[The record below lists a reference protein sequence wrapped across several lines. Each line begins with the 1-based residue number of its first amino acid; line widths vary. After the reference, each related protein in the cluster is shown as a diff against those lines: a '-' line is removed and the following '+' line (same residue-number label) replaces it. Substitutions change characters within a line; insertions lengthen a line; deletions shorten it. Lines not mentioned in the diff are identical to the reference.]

1 MGHAFICEYCECYHT
16 VTDGCDEYDQNRAN
30 RIMVNNETQKEN
42 EMALE
47 DVLAQ
52 NWVDSAKE
60 IATLRAENV
69 RLEDEAYTARQAAK
83 GENALRLEAERER
96 DTLRTQ
102 LEDHRLAHDDA
113 KAAWENECSERD
125 IAEEKLEAAERER
138 DKARASNEVKRNA
151 LAIATRRLEF
161 GRIWGGMEWVYQPM
175 RAEQRKRTLDEIY
188 AALDVARDL
197 E

>member
-1 MGHAFICEYCECYHT
+1 MGDRTIEKHPWDTSISEYENRCE
-16 VTDGCDEYDQNRAN
+16 
-30 RIMVNNETQKEN
+30 
-42 EMALE
+42 
-47 DVLAQ
+47 
-52 NWVDSAKE
+52 E
-60 IATLRAENV
+60 I
-69 RLEDEAYTARQAAK
+69 D
-83 GENALRLEAERER
+83 ALRDGLEH
-96 DTLRTQ
+96 
-102 LEDHRLAHDDA
+102 HRLAHDDA
-113 KAAWENECSERD
+113 KAAWEKECSERD

-197 E
+197 K

>member
-1 MGHAFICEYCECYHT
+1 MINRYECITEWPWYRPC
-16 VTDGCDEYDQNRAN
+16 VTDDGPWVTYD
-30 RIMVNNETQKEN
+30 
-42 EMALE
+42 
-47 DVLAQ
+47 DH
-52 NWVDSAKE
+52 AKE
-60 IATLRAENV
+60 IATLRAENN
-69 RLEDEAYTARQAAK
+69 RLADESHDARQAAN

-113 KAAWENECSERD
+113 KAAWEKECSERD

>member
-52 NWVDSAKE
+52 KWQADKQKDVLERLYTYIRKIQPTGPADDAETLCVDSAKE
-60 IATLRAENV
+60 IATLRP
-69 RLEDEAYTARQAAK
+69 
-83 GENALRLEAERER
+83 
-96 DTLRTQ
+96 Q
-102 LEDHRLAHDDA
+102 LEHHRLAHDDA
-113 KAAWENECSERD
+113 KAAWEKECSERD

-197 E
+197 K

>member
-30 RIMVNNETQKEN
+30 RILVNNETQKEN

-60 IATLRAENV
+60 IATLR
-69 RLEDEAYTARQAAK
+69 
-83 GENALRLEAERER
+83 
-96 DTLRTQ
+96 TQ
-102 LEDHRLAHDDA
+102 LEHHRLAHDDA
-113 KAAWENECSERD
+113 KAAWEKECSERD

-197 E
+197 K

>member
-52 NWVDSAKE
+52 KWVDSAEMALEEVLAQKWVDSAKE
-60 IATLRAENV
+60 IATLR
-69 RLEDEAYTARQAAK
+69 
-83 GENALRLEAERER
+83 
-96 DTLRTQ
+96 TQ
-102 LEDHRLAHDDA
+102 LEHHRLAHDDA
-113 KAAWENECSERD
+113 KAAWEKECSERD
-125 IAEEKLEAAERER
+125 IAEEKLEAAERDR
-138 DKARASNEVKRNA
+138 DDARKALLNVLK
-151 LAIATRRLEF
+151 
-161 GRIWGGMEWVYQPM
+161 WVPHILQSGWAPWVQ
-175 RAEQRKRTLDEIY
+175 EQI
-188 AALDVARDL
+188 DVARDL

>member
-1 MGHAFICEYCECYHT
+1 
-16 VTDGCDEYDQNRAN
+16 
-30 RIMVNNETQKEN
+30 MVNNETQKEN

-52 NWVDSAKE
+52 KWVDSAKE
-60 IATLRAENV
+60 ISTLRVEND
-69 RLEDEAYTARQAAK
+69 RLEDEAYTARQSAK
-83 GENALRLEAERER
+83 GENALRLEAERERDTLRAELASEKKMHGIAKAFHDLAIADRNLADNKLLNAERER

-125 IAEEKLEAAERER
+125 IAEEKLEAAER
-138 DKARASNEVKRNA
+138 
-151 LAIATRRLEF
+151 
-161 GRIWGGMEWVYQPM
+161 
-175 RAEQRKRTLDEIY
+175 
-188 AALDVARDL
+188 DL

>member
-52 NWVDSAKE
+52 KWQADKQKDVLERLYTYIRKIQPTGPADDAETLCVDSAKE
-60 IATLRAENV
+60 IATLR
-69 RLEDEAYTARQAAK
+69 
-83 GENALRLEAERER
+83 
-96 DTLRTQ
+96 TQ
-102 LEDHRLAHDDA
+102 LEHHRLAHDDA
-113 KAAWENECSERD
+113 KAAWEKECSERD

-197 E
+197 K